1 MNSPVSHPKSKR
13 QSSTDKPHGCKKAG
27 SEKEAH
33 FAHSSSG
40 NKNKPASSSRDPR
53 MDKTTK
59 GAGLSRNRK
68 RQSPN
73 NQSQGSKHLRP
84 KTQSLSIAETQVVL
98 LNKPFDVLCQFTDEG
113 GRRTLKDLLPIA
125 GVYAAGRLDRD
136 SEGLLLL
143 TNNGQLQAKLT
154 QPNKH
159 TYKTYWVQVE
169 GDVDDTAIQALRQ
182 GVELKDGPTLPAKVR
197 RLQSPES
204 LWPRNPPIRERRNIP
219 TTWLEICIR
228 EGRNRQ
234 VRRMTAHVGFP
245 TLRLIRYAIGA
256 LSLGSEQGQCLQPG
270 EYRTLSEAAITELL
284 HD

>member
-1 MNSPVSHPKSKR
+1 MNSPTSQPRRKPKR
-13 QSSTDKPHGCKKAG
+13 QPSHSKDPGGKEFGQEKSQRSTKPSPNSKSFCCK
-27 SEKEAH
+27 
-33 FAHSSSG
+33 
-40 NKNKPASSSRDPR
+40 
-53 MDKTTK
+53 
-59 GAGLSRNRK
+59 
-68 RQSPN
+68 SPN
-73 NQSQGSKHLRP
+73 NKSPINKRQGLNKKRTGPQKPRP
-84 KTQSLSIAETQVVL
+84 KVTPLSVAETQVVL

-125 GVYAAGRLDRD
+125 GIYAAGRLDRD

-159 TYKTYWVQVE
+159 TFKTYWVQVE

-182 GVELKDGPTLPAKVR
+182 GIELKDGPTLPAKVR
-197 RLQSPES
+197 RLQQPES

-245 TLRLIRYAIGA
+245 TLRLIRYAIGN
-256 LSLGSEQGQCLQPG
+256 LSLDTEQGQCLQPG
-270 EYRTLSEAAITELL
+270 EYRTLSEVAIKELL

>member
-1 MNSPVSHPKSKR
+1 MNSPTSQPRRKPKR
-13 QSSTDKPHGCKKAG
+13 QPSHSKDPGGKEFGQKKSQRSTKPSPNSK
-27 SEKEAH
+27 
-33 FAHSSSG
+33 SSSSKSPS
-40 NKNKPASSSRDPR
+40 NKSPIN
-53 MDKTTK
+53 
-59 GAGLSRNRK
+59 K
-68 RQSPN
+68 RQGLNKKRTGP
-73 NQSQGSKHLRP
+73 QKPRP
-84 KTQSLSIAETQVVL
+84 KVTPLSVAETQVVL

-125 GVYAAGRLDRD
+125 GIYAAGRLDRD

-159 TYKTYWVQVE
+159 TFKTYWVQVE
-169 GDVDDTAIQALRQ
+169 GDVDDTAIQALSQ
-182 GVELKDGPTLPAKVR
+182 GIELKDGPTLPAKVR
-197 RLQSPES
+197 RLQQPES

-245 TLRLIRYAIGA
+245 TLRLIRYAIGN
-256 LSLGSEQGQCLQPG
+256 LSLDTEQGQCLQPG
-270 EYRTLSEAAITELL
+270 EYRTLSEAAIKELL

>member
-1 MNSPVSHPKSKR
+1 MNKKR
-13 QSSTDKPHGCKKAG
+13 PGPQKP
-27 SEKEAH
+27 
-33 FAHSSSG
+33 
-40 NKNKPASSSRDPR
+40 
-53 MDKTTK
+53 
-59 GAGLSRNRK
+59 
-68 RQSPN
+68 
-73 NQSQGSKHLRP
+73 RP
-84 KTQSLSIAETQVVL
+84 KVPPLSVAETQVVL

-125 GVYAAGRLDRD
+125 GIYAAGRLDRD

-159 TYKTYWVQVE
+159 TFKTYWVQVE
-169 GDVDDTAIQALRQ
+169 GDVDDTAIQALRE
-182 GVELKDGPTLPAKVR
+182 GIELKDGPTLPAKVR
-197 RLQSPES
+197 RLQQPES

-245 TLRLIRYAIGA
+245 TLRLIRYAIGD
-256 LSLGSEQGQCLQPG
+256 LSLDTEQGQCLQPG
-270 EYRTLSEAAITELL
+270 EYRTLSEAAIKELL

>member
-1 MNSPVSHPKSKR
+1 MNSPASQPRRKPKRQPSNPKSPDGKEFGR
-13 QSSTDKPHGCKKAG
+13 EKSQRSTKPSPNSKSPSSK
-27 SEKEAH
+27 
-33 FAHSSSG
+33 
-40 NKNKPASSSRDPR
+40 
-53 MDKTTK
+53 
-59 GAGLSRNRK
+59 
-68 RQSPN
+68 SPN
-73 NQSQGSKHLRP
+73 NKSPNNKRLGLKKHPGHQKPRP
-84 KTQSLSIAETQVVL
+84 KVPPLSVAETQVVL

-125 GVYAAGRLDRD
+125 GIYAAGRLDRD

-159 TYKTYWVQVE
+159 TFKTYWVQVE
-169 GDVDDTAIQALRQ
+169 GDVDDTAIQALSQ

-197 RLQSPES
+197 RLQQPDS

-245 TLRLIRYAIGA
+245 TLRLIRYAIGD
-256 LSLGSEQGQCLQPG
+256 LSLDTEQGQCLQPG
-270 EYRTLSEAAITELL
+270 EYRTLSEAAIKELL

>member
-1 MNSPVSHPKSKR
+1 MNSPTSQPKRQPSRSKGPTSKR
-13 QSSTDKPHGCKKAG
+13 L
-27 SEKEAH
+27 
-33 FAHSSSG
+33 
-40 NKNKPASSSRDPR
+40 
-53 MDKTTK
+53 
-59 GAGLSRNRK
+59 GLSKLGQGKQNLKQKSLSK
-68 RQSPN
+68 RSAGQKPP
-73 NQSQGSKHLRP
+73 RP
-84 KTQSLSIAETQVVL
+84 KVARLSVAETQVVL

-125 GVYAAGRLDRD
+125 GIYAAGRLDRD

-159 TYKTYWVQVE
+159 TFKTYWVQVE
-169 GDVDDTAIQALRQ
+169 GDVDDTAIQALSQ

-197 RLQSPES
+197 RLQQPES
-204 LWPRNPPIRERRNIP
+204 LWPRYPPIRERRNIP

-234 VRRMTAHVGFP
+234 VRRMTANVGFP
-245 TLRLIRYAIGA
+245 TLRLIRYAIGN
-256 LSLGSEQGQCLQPG
+256 LSLDTEQGQCLQPG
-270 EYRTLSEAAITELL
+270 EYRALSDDAIKELL

>member
-1 MNSPVSHPKSKR
+1 MNSPTSQPRRKPKR
-13 QSSTDKPHGCKKAG
+13 QSSHPKGPDGKEFGREKSQRSTKPSPNSKSPSNK
-27 SEKEAH
+27 
-33 FAHSSSG
+33 SS
-40 NKNKPASSSRDPR
+40 NN
-53 MDKTTK
+53 
-59 GAGLSRNRK
+59 K
-68 RQSPN
+68 RQGLNKKRPGP
-73 NQSQGSKHLRP
+73 QKPRP
-84 KTQSLSIAETQVVL
+84 KVPPLSVAETQVVL

-125 GVYAAGRLDRD
+125 GIYAAGRLDRD

-159 TYKTYWVQVE
+159 TFKTYWVQVE
-169 GDVDDTAIQALRQ
+169 GDVDDTAIQALRE
-182 GVELKDGPTLPAKVR
+182 GIELKDGPTLPAKVR
-197 RLQSPES
+197 LLQQPES

-245 TLRLIRYAIGA
+245 TLRLIRYAIGD
-256 LSLGSEQGQCLQPG
+256 LSLDTEQGQCLQPG
-270 EYRTLSEAAITELL
+270 EYRTLSEATIKELL

>member
-1 MNSPVSHPKSKR
+1 MKKR
-13 QSSTDKPHGCKKAG
+13 PGHQKP
-27 SEKEAH
+27 
-33 FAHSSSG
+33 
-40 NKNKPASSSRDPR
+40 
-53 MDKTTK
+53 
-59 GAGLSRNRK
+59 
-68 RQSPN
+68 
-73 NQSQGSKHLRP
+73 RP
-84 KTQSLSIAETQVVL
+84 KVPPLSVAETQVVL

-125 GVYAAGRLDRD
+125 GIYAAGRLDRD

-159 TYKTYWVQVE
+159 TFKTYWVQVE

-182 GVELKDGPTLPAKVR
+182 GIELKDGPTLPAKVQ
-197 RLQSPES
+197 RLQQPES

-245 TLRLIRYAIGA
+245 TLRLIRYAIGD
-256 LSLGSEQGQCLQPG
+256 LSLDTEQGQCLQPG
-270 EYRTLSEAAITELL
+270 EYRTLSEAAIKELL

>member
-1 MNSPVSHPKSKR
+1 MNSPASQPRRKPKR
-13 QSSTDKPHGCKKAG
+13 QSSHSKDPGGKEFGQEKSQRSTKPSPNSK
-27 SEKEAH
+27 
-33 FAHSSSG
+33 SSSSKSPS
-40 NKNKPASSSRDPR
+40 NK
-53 MDKTTK
+53 
-59 GAGLSRNRK
+59 
-68 RQSPN
+68 SPN
-73 NQSQGSKHLRP
+73 NKSPNNKRQGLNKKRPGPQKPRP
-84 KTQSLSIAETQVVL
+84 KVPPLSVAETQVVL

-125 GVYAAGRLDRD
+125 GIYAAGRLDRD

-159 TYKTYWVQVE
+159 TFKTYWVQVE
-169 GDVDDTAIQALRQ
+169 GDVDDTAIQALSQ

-197 RLQSPES
+197 RLQQPES

-245 TLRLIRYAIGA
+245 TLRLIRYAIGN
-256 LSLGSEQGQCLQPG
+256 LSLDTEQGQCLQPG
-270 EYRTLSEAAITELL
+270 EYRTLSEAAIKELL

>member
-1 MNSPVSHPKSKR
+1 MNSPASQPRRKPKRQPSHPKGPGGKEFGQEKSQRSTNPSPNSK
-13 QSSTDKPHGCKKAG
+13 
-27 SEKEAH
+27 
-33 FAHSSSG
+33 SSS
-40 NKNKPASSSRDPR
+40 NK
-53 MDKTTK
+53 
-59 GAGLSRNRK
+59 
-68 RQSPN
+68 SPN
-73 NQSQGSKHLRP
+73 NKSPNNKRQGLNKKRPGPQKSRP
-84 KTQSLSIAETQVVL
+84 KVARLSIAETQVVL

-159 TYKTYWVQVE
+159 TFKTYWVQVE
-169 GDVDDTAIQALRQ
+169 GDVDDLAIQALRQ
-182 GVELKDGPTLPAKVR
+182 GVDLKDGLTLPAKVR
-197 RLQSPES
+197 RLQPPEF

-245 TLRLIRYAIGA
+245 TLRLIRYAIGE
-256 LSLGSEQGQCLQPG
+256 LSLDTEQGQCLQPG
-270 EYRTLSEAAITELL
+270 EYRALSDAAIKELL
-284 HD
+284 DD

>member
-1 MNSPVSHPKSKR
+1 MNSPTSQPRRKPKR
-13 QSSTDKPHGCKKAG
+13 QPSHSKDPGGKEFGQEKSQRSTKPSPNSK
-27 SEKEAH
+27 
-33 FAHSSSG
+33 SSSSKSPS
-40 NKNKPASSSRDPR
+40 NKSPIN
-53 MDKTTK
+53 
-59 GAGLSRNRK
+59 K
-68 RQSPN
+68 RQGLNKKRTGP
-73 NQSQGSKHLRP
+73 QKPRP
-84 KTQSLSIAETQVVL
+84 KVTPLSVAETQVVL

-125 GVYAAGRLDRD
+125 GIYAAGRLDRD

-159 TYKTYWVQVE
+159 TFKTYWVQVE
-169 GDVDDTAIQALRQ
+169 GDVDDTAIQALSQ
-182 GVELKDGPTLPAKVR
+182 GIELKDGPTLPAKVR
-197 RLQSPES
+197 RLQQPES

-245 TLRLIRYAIGA
+245 TLRLIRYVIGN
-256 LSLGSEQGQCLQPG
+256 LSLDTEQGQCLQPG
-270 EYRTLSEAAITELL
+270 EYRTLSEAAIKELL

>member
-1 MNSPVSHPKSKR
+1 MNSPASQPRRKPKR
-13 QSSTDKPHGCKKAG
+13 QPSHSKDPGGKEFGQEKSQRSTNPSPNSK
-27 SEKEAH
+27 
-33 FAHSSSG
+33 SSS
-40 NKNKPASSSRDPR
+40 NK
-53 MDKTTK
+53 
-59 GAGLSRNRK
+59 
-68 RQSPN
+68 SPN
-73 NQSQGSKHLRP
+73 NKRQGLNKKRPGPQKSRP
-84 KTQSLSIAETQVVL
+84 KVARLSIAETQVVL

-159 TYKTYWVQVE
+159 TFKTYWVHVE
-169 GDVDDTAIQALRQ
+169 GDVDDLAIQALRQ
-182 GVELKDGPTLPAKVR
+182 GVELKDGLTLPAKVR
-197 RLQSPES
+197 RLQPPES

-234 VRRMTAHVGFP
+234 VRRMTAHGFP
-245 TLRLIRYAIGA
+245 L
-256 LSLGSEQGQCLQPG
+256 
-270 EYRTLSEAAITELL
+270 
-284 HD
+284 

>member
-1 MNSPVSHPKSKR
+1 MNSPTSQPRRKPKR
-13 QSSTDKPHGCKKAG
+13 QPSHSKDPGGKEFGQEKSQRSTKPSPNSK
-27 SEKEAH
+27 
-33 FAHSSSG
+33 SSS
-40 NKNKPASSSRDPR
+40 NKSPSNKSPI
-53 MDKTTK
+53 
-59 GAGLSRNRK
+59 NK
-68 RQSPN
+68 RQGLNKKRTGP
-73 NQSQGSKHLRP
+73 QKPRP
-84 KTQSLSIAETQVVL
+84 KVTPLSVAETQVVL

-125 GVYAAGRLDRD
+125 GIYAAGRLDRD

-159 TYKTYWVQVE
+159 TFKTYWVQVE
-169 GDVDDTAIQALRQ
+169 GDVDDTAIQALSQ

-197 RLQSPES
+197 RLQQPES

-245 TLRLIRYAIGA
+245 TLRLIRYAIGN
-256 LSLGSEQGQCLQPG
+256 LSLDTEQGQCLQPG
-270 EYRTLSEAAITELL
+270 EYRTLSEAAIKELL

>member
-1 MNSPVSHPKSKR
+1 P
-13 QSSTDKPHGCKKAG
+13 
-27 SEKEAH
+27 
-33 FAHSSSG
+33 
-40 NKNKPASSSRDPR
+40 
-53 MDKTTK
+53 
-59 GAGLSRNRK
+59 
-68 RQSPN
+68 
-73 NQSQGSKHLRP
+73 RP
-84 KTQSLSIAETQVVL
+84 KVTPLSVAETQVVL

-125 GVYAAGRLDRD
+125 GIYAAGRLDRD

-159 TYKTYWVQVE
+159 TFKTYWVQVE
-169 GDVDDTAIQALRQ
+169 GDVDDTAIQALSQ
-182 GVELKDGPTLPAKVR
+182 GIELKDGPTLPAKVR
-197 RLQSPES
+197 RLQQPES

-245 TLRLIRYAIGA
+245 TLRLIRYAIGN
-256 LSLGSEQGQCLQPG
+256 LSLDTEQGQCLQPG
-270 EYRTLSEAAITELL
+270 EYRTLSEAAIKELL

>member
-1 MNSPVSHPKSKR
+1 MNSPTSQPRRKPKRQPSHPKGPDGKEFGREKSQRSTKPSPNSKSPSCKSPSNKSSNNKR
-13 QSSTDKPHGCKKAG
+13 QGLNKKRPAPQKP
-27 SEKEAH
+27 
-33 FAHSSSG
+33 
-40 NKNKPASSSRDPR
+40 
-53 MDKTTK
+53 
-59 GAGLSRNRK
+59 
-68 RQSPN
+68 
-73 NQSQGSKHLRP
+73 RP
-84 KTQSLSIAETQVVL
+84 KVPPLSVAETQVVL

-125 GVYAAGRLDRD
+125 GIYAAGRLDRD

-182 GVELKDGPTLPAKVR
+182 GIELKDGPTLPAKVR
-197 RLQSPES
+197 RLQQPES

-245 TLRLIRYAIGA
+245 TLRLIRYAIGD
-256 LSLGSEQGQCLQPG
+256 LSLDTEQGQCLQPG
-270 EYRTLSEAAITELL
+270 EYRTLSEATIKELL

>member
-1 MNSPVSHPKSKR
+1 MNSPTSQPRRKPKR
-13 QSSTDKPHGCKKAG
+13 QPSHSKDPGGKEFGQEKSQRSTKPSPNSK
-27 SEKEAH
+27 
-33 FAHSSSG
+33 SSSSKSPS
-40 NKNKPASSSRDPR
+40 NKSPIN
-53 MDKTTK
+53 
-59 GAGLSRNRK
+59 K
-68 RQSPN
+68 RQGLNKKRTGP
-73 NQSQGSKHLRP
+73 QKPRP
-84 KTQSLSIAETQVVL
+84 KVTPLSVAETQVVL

-125 GVYAAGRLDRD
+125 GIYAAGRLDRD

-159 TYKTYWVQVE
+159 TFKTYWVQVE
-169 GDVDDTAIQALRQ
+169 GDVDDTAIQALSQ

-197 RLQSPES
+197 RLQQPES

-245 TLRLIRYAIGA
+245 TLRLIRYAIGN
-256 LSLGSEQGQCLQPG
+256 LSLDTEQGQCLQPG
-270 EYRTLSEAAITELL
+270 EYRTLSEAAIKELL

>member
-1 MNSPVSHPKSKR
+1 MNSPASQPRRKPKRQPSHPKGPGGKEFGREKSQRSTNPSPNSKSSSNKSSNNKR
-13 QSSTDKPHGCKKAG
+13 QGLNKKRPG
-27 SEKEAH
+27 PQKS
-33 FAHSSSG
+33 
-40 NKNKPASSSRDPR
+40 
-53 MDKTTK
+53 
-59 GAGLSRNRK
+59 
-68 RQSPN
+68 
-73 NQSQGSKHLRP
+73 RP
-84 KTQSLSIAETQVVL
+84 KVARLSIAETQVVL

-159 TYKTYWVQVE
+159 TFKTYWVQVE
-169 GDVDDTAIQALRQ
+169 GDVDDLAIQALRQ
-182 GVELKDGPTLPAKVR
+182 GVDLKDGLTLPAKVR
-197 RLQSPES
+197 RLQPPEF

-245 TLRLIRYAIGA
+245 TLRLIRYAIGE
-256 LSLGSEQGQCLQPG
+256 LSLDTEQGQCLQPG
-270 EYRTLSEAAITELL
+270 EYRALSDAAIKELL
-284 HD
+284 DD

>member
-1 MNSPVSHPKSKR
+1 MNSPTSQPRRKPKRQPSHPKGPDGKEFGREKSQRSTKPSPNSK
-13 QSSTDKPHGCKKAG
+13 
-27 SEKEAH
+27 
-33 FAHSSSG
+33 SSSC
-40 NKNKPASSSRDPR
+40 K
-53 MDKTTK
+53 
-59 GAGLSRNRK
+59 
-68 RQSPN
+68 SPN
-73 NQSQGSKHLRP
+73 NKRLGLNKKRPGPQKPRP
-84 KTQSLSIAETQVVL
+84 KVPPLSVAETQVVL

-125 GVYAAGRLDRD
+125 GIYAAGRLDRD

-159 TYKTYWVQVE
+159 TFKTYWVQVE
-169 GDVDDTAIQALRQ
+169 GDVDDTAIQALRE
-182 GVELKDGPTLPAKVR
+182 GIELKDGPTLPAKVR
-197 RLQSPES
+197 LLQQPES

-245 TLRLIRYAIGA
+245 TLRLIRYAIGD
-256 LSLGSEQGQCLQPG
+256 LSLDTEQGQCLQPG
-270 EYRTLSEAAITELL
+270 EYRTLSEAAIKELL